1 MRKDVEGARWKLHAE
16 GCGWCTLE
24 AAYGRMWKAHAGK
37 ERLVFTCFTYERLAF
52 QRLLSVCFE
61 APQAFSKIFP
71 SRHHAA
77 PGLKREN
84 YTENSVICPPPRS
97 AGIEVRAPYRKQ
109 LALELWLC
117 LAVTVKEY

>member
-1 MRKDVEGARWKLHAE
+1 VVFKAGGFQVFLSLSELNADAGSCMRKDVEGARWKLHAE

-84 YTENSVICPPPRS
+84 YTENSRQNLP
-97 AGIEVRAPYRKQ
+97 
-109 LALELWLC
+109 
-117 LAVTVKEY
+117 